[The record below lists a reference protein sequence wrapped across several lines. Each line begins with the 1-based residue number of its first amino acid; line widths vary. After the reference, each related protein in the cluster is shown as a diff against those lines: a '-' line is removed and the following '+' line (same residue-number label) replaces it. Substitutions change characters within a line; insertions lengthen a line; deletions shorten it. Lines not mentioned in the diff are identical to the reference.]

1 MPSLPQKLLQ
11 QEGQEVGKGIELPIE
26 TYILIAELDTIMNVT
41 VFFLRNQSFQG
52 NRRIIVGFHL
62 NGNQAVCIPHKEV
75 HLQGGILLFVIVE
88 AIALLG
94 QHIPHH
100 VLIDRTFVG
109 AKVTVDT

>member
-52 NRRIIVGFHL
+52 NCRIIVGFHL

-94 QHIPHH
+94 LLMLYLKCKFFQWNES
-100 VLIDRTFVG
+100 VG
-109 AKVTVDT
+109 N